1 MIFMECSRL
10 SMTRASSIFQSF
22 RINLYTKPSKSCSN
36 ISLWK
41 KRKSN
46 IAKLKVQSW
55 TYKDLWSKRSVRLY
69 KITSKMAAMN
79 RWIMNSLLKMMKISN
94 RLRNTQKNKRK
105 SKRRHS
111 KSQKKLSCIKMWHK
125 NIHQALALIFL
136 QKFDNRWR
144 YYLIKN
150 YNKEKKRKK
159 D

>member
-1 MIFMECSRL
+1 
-10 SMTRASSIFQSF
+10 
-22 RINLYTKPSKSCSN
+22 
-36 ISLWK
+36 
-41 KRKSN
+41 
-46 IAKLKVQSW
+46 
-55 TYKDLWSKRSVRLY
+55 
-69 KITSKMAAMN
+69 MN

-159 D
+159 DQMSNSRTNLQEYLAQAEPRNK